1 MTKFVL
7 CFKRG
12 CPYCGRVQ
20 SKIDELGMKDK
31 VQISYAEEDFST
43 EDFKKKYGD
52 DTTFPLGLIVG
63 EDKKVLRIDG
73 GSDEIVSKMEDLK
86 ESMSS

>member
-12 CPYCGRVQ
+12 CPYCGKVQ
-20 SKIDELGMKDK
+20 SKIDELGLKDS

-43 EDFKKKYGD
+43 EDFRKKYGE
-52 DTTFPLGLIVG
+52 DTTFPLGLIVN
-63 EDKKVLRIDG
+63 DKKVLRIDG
-73 GSDEIVSKMEDLK
+73 GSDEIIAKMEDLK

>member
-7 CFKRG
+7 CFKSG
-12 CPYCGRVQ
+12 CPYCGKVQ
-20 SKIDELGMKDK
+20 SKIDELGLKDS

-43 EDFKKKYGD
+43 EDFRKKYRE
-52 DTTFPLGLIVG
+52 DTTFPLGLIVN
-63 EDKKVLRIDG
+63 DKKVLRIDG
-73 GSDEIVSKMEDLK
+73 GSDEIIAKMEDLK

>member
-12 CPYCGRVQ
+12 CPYCGKVQ
-20 SKIDELGMKDK
+20 SKIDKLGIKDN

-52 DTTFPLGLIVG
+52 DTTFPFGLIVND
-63 EDKKVLRIDG
+63 DKKVLRIEG
-73 GSDEIVSKMEDLK
+73 GSDEIIGKMEDFK